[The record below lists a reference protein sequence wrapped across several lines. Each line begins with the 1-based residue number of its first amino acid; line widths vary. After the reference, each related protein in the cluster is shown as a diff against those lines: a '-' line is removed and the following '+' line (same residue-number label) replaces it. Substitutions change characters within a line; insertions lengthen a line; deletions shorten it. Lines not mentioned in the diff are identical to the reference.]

1 MNVGQKTV
9 VVLGAG
15 AMGSA
20 FTTPLTRNGH
30 RVRLWGTWL
39 DDDLLA
45 EMRAGR
51 PHPHTGVVVDARV
64 ELFPSARLAAALDG
78 ADLIVLAITSTGVA
92 EVYARALRHCAAGLP
107 FLIASK
113 GFGRDTGGRV
123 LLIPDLLDRAAP
135 GRHPFVAIA
144 GPCKANEVG
153 DGRPSVAVFATQDVR
168 LGRHCAHMFATD
180 TYTVI
185 VVADIA
191 GVEMAAATKNA
202 YAIALGI
209 CDGLGGAGGQPWHNL
224 KAALFG
230 QAVAEMGVLSAAVG
244 GRVDTVY
251 GFPGVGDLEV
261 TGLSGRNRALGER
274 IGRGQPTGEAIAAME
289 GSGQTIEGPAAAR
302 LAWAL
307 ARSLEER
314 GHVATAN
321 VPLLAGLIRILD
333 AGAPPLPLLARLLPS
348 FAETDRTEVER
359 EAAGTE

>member
-1 MNVGQKTV
+1 VVDVEMNGQQKTV

-45 EMRAGR
+45 EIRAHR
-51 PHPHTGVVVDARV
+51 PHPRTGVVVDARV
-64 ELFPSARLAAALDG
+64 DLFPSARLAAALDG
-78 ADLIVLAITSTGVA
+78 ADLVVLAITSTGVA
-92 EVYARALRHCAAGLP
+92 DIYARAVRHCAPGVP
-107 FLIASK
+107 VLIASK

-123 LLIPDLLDRAAP
+123 LLIPDLLDRVTP

-153 DGRPSVAVFATQDVR
+153 EGRPSVAVFATPDVR

-180 TYTVI
+180 MYTVI
-185 VVADIA
+185 VLADIA
-191 GVEMAAATKNA
+191 GVEIAAATKNA
-202 YAIALGI
+202 YAIVLGI
-209 CDGLGGAGGQPWHNL
+209 CDGLGTAGGQPWHNL
-224 KAALFG
+224 KAALFS
-230 QAVAEMGVLSAAVG
+230 QAVAEMGVLAAAVG

-274 IGRGQPTGEAIAAME
+274 IGWGQPSTDAIAAME
-289 GSGQTIEGPAAAR
+289 GSGQTVEGPAAAR
-302 LAWAL
+302 LAWTL
-307 ARSLEER
+307 ARNLEEQ
-314 GHVATAN
+314 GHLSLAR
-321 VPLLAGLIRILD
+321 VPVLAGLIRMLD
-333 AGAPPLPLLARLLPS
+333 ADVPPLPLLGHLLPS
-348 FAETDRTEVER
+348 LAQADVLEIER
-359 EAAGTE
+359 